1 MLNVSEGVPPAEL
14 FICFGSLNDELGMLP
29 NFKLTRKTD
38 VCHSREH
45 CQPEAD
51 DNGQVSASLRLQ
63 KQKSMQNGEYIERPV
78 EEMAFSR
85 Q

>member
-1 MLNVSEGVPPAEL
+1 MVLNVSEGVPPAEL

-29 NFKLTRKTD
+29 NFFMD
-38 VCHSREH
+38 VCHSHEH

-51 DNGQVSASLRLQ
+51 DNGQVSACLRLQ

-78 EEMAFSR
+78 EEIAFSH